1 MLYIIHLIQQ
11 YRRCFPIK
19 NYSSKGIRFSG
30 DSIKSCVCF
39 IDLVDSTKNTITME
53 GLENIRKYYSTFIN
67 SVSNLVKRN
76 SGKVIKNIGDC
87 LLFYF
92 PKTSDHNNLDAFREV
107 LDCGSKILNE
117 RYKTNKELCNQNLPP
132 FNYRISIDY
141 GVLDLA
147 LVGDYSQLDLFG
159 STINLCS
166 KINSSLS
173 VPNEIIIGDNFY
185 RILKSFPLLSNDFN
199 FINNGEYKITNSS
212 GYPTYLIKRKNTLTH
227 KSTNF
232 NDKSSSINI
241 EELKASVIHNHD
253 NDYYSRTEN
262 GLSSNKKNNNKKR
275 IILVDDEQ
283 DILFTY
289 KLVLENYDY
298 HVTSFTDPSI
308 ALNYIRDISDFN
320 DLLVV
325 LDIRMKNVNG
335 LQLHQQIKAID
346 PTIKI
351 IFITALDILDELL
364 TIVPGISQ
372 DQIMRKPVDNK
383 EFTNTV
389 EKLLNS

>member
-1 MLYIIHLIQQ
+1 MRNL
-11 YRRCFPIK
+11 
-19 NYSSKGIRFSG
+19 SSKGIRFSG

-39 IDLVDSTKNTITME
+39 IDLVDSTKNTIIME

-67 SVSNLVKRN
+67 SVSDIVKSS

-92 PKTSDHNNLDAFREV
+92 PKTSNHNNLDAFREV
-107 LDCGSKILNE
+107 IDCGSKILNE
-117 RYKTNKELCNQNLPP
+117 RYKINKELSNQNLPP
-132 FNYRISIDY
+132 FSYRITIDY

-173 VPNEIIIGDNFY
+173 VPNEIVIGDNFY
-185 RILKSFPLLSNDFN
+185 RVLKSFPLISNDFN
-199 FINNGEYKITNSS
+199 FINNGEYKITNST
-212 GYPTYLIKRKNTLTH
+212 GYPTYLIKRTNTLTH

-232 NDKSSSINI
+232 NDKISFSARQ
-241 EELKASVIHNHD
+241 LKSSVIHNHD
-253 NDYYSRTEN
+253 HDYYSKTEN
-262 GLSSNKKNNNKKR
+262 GLSSQKKNNNKKR
-275 IILVDDEQ
+275 IILVDDEE

-298 HVTSFTDPSI
+298 NITSFTDPSI
-308 ALNYIRDISDFN
+308 ALNYIRDLTDFN

-325 LDIRMKNVNG
+325 LDIRMKNLNG
-335 LQLHQQIKAID
+335 LQLHQQIKSID

-364 TIVPGISQ
+364 SIVPGISQ
-372 DQIMRKPVDNK
+372 HQIMRKPIDTK
-383 EFTNTV
+383 EFTSTV
-389 EKLLNS
+389 EKVLNS

>member
-1 MLYIIHLIQQ
+1 MSH
-11 YRRCFPIK
+11 F
-19 NYSSKGIRFSG
+19 SSKGIRFSG

-67 SVSNLVKRN
+67 SVSDIVKSS

-92 PKTSDHNNLDAFREV
+92 PKTSNHNNLDAFREV
-107 LDCGSKILNE
+107 IDCGSKILNE
-117 RYKTNKELCNQNLPP
+117 RYKINKELCNQNLPP
-132 FNYRISIDY
+132 FSYRITIDY

-147 LVGDYSQLDLFG
+147 LVGDYSQIDLFG
-159 STINLCS
+159 STINICS

-173 VPNEIIIGDNFY
+173 VPNEIVIGDNFY
-185 RILKSFPLLSNDFN
+185 RVLKSFPLISNDFN
-199 FINNGEYKITNSS
+199 FINNGEYKITNST
-212 GYPTYLIKRKNTLTH
+212 GYPTYLIKRTNTLTH

-232 NDKSSSINI
+232 NDKISLSARQ
-241 EELKASVIHNHD
+241 LKSSVIHNHD
-253 NDYYSRTEN
+253 HDYYSRTEN
-262 GLSSNKKNNNKKR
+262 GLSSQKKNNNKKR

-289 KLVLENYDY
+289 KTILTNYNY
-298 HVTSFTDPSI
+298 HVISFTDPSI
-308 ALNYIRDISDFN
+308 ALNYIRDLTDFN

-325 LDIRMKNVNG
+325 LDIRMKNLNG
-335 LQLHQQIKAID
+335 LQLHQQIKSID

-364 TIVPGISQ
+364 SIVPGISQ
-372 DQIMRKPVDNK
+372 HQIMRKPIDTK
-383 EFTNTV
+383 EFTSTV
-389 EKLLNS
+389 EKVLNS

>member
-1 MLYIIHLIQQ
+1 MRNL
-11 YRRCFPIK
+11 
-19 NYSSKGIRFSG
+19 SSKGIRFSG

-67 SVSNLVKRN
+67 SVSDIVKSS

-92 PKTSDHNNLDAFREV
+92 PKTSNHNNLDAFREV
-107 LDCGSKILNE
+107 IDCGSKILNE
-117 RYKTNKELCNQNLPP
+117 RYKINKELCNQNLPP
-132 FNYRISIDY
+132 FSYRITIDY

-147 LVGDYSQLDLFG
+147 LVGDYSQIDLFG
-159 STINLCS
+159 STINICS

-173 VPNEIIIGDNFY
+173 VPNEIVIGDNFY
-185 RILKSFPLLSNDFN
+185 RVLKSFPLISNDFN
-199 FINNGEYKITNSS
+199 FVNNGEYKITNST
-212 GYPTYLIKRKNTLTH
+212 GYPTYLIKRTNTLAH

-232 NDKSSSINI
+232 NDKLSLSARQ
-241 EELKASVIHNHD
+241 LKSSVIHNHD
-253 NDYYSRTEN
+253 HDYYNRTEN
-262 GLSSNKKNNNKKR
+262 GLSSQKKNNNKKR

-289 KLVLENYDY
+289 KTILTNYNY

-308 ALNYIRDISDFN
+308 ALNYIRDLTDFN

-325 LDIRMKNVNG
+325 LDIRMKNLNG
-335 LQLHQQIKAID
+335 LQLHQQIKSID

-364 TIVPGISQ
+364 SIVPGISQ
-372 DQIMRKPVDNK
+372 HQIMRKPIDTK
-383 EFTNTV
+383 EFTSTV
-389 EKLLNS
+389 EKVLNS

>member
-1 MLYIIHLIQQ
+1 
-11 YRRCFPIK
+11 
-19 NYSSKGIRFSG
+19 
-30 DSIKSCVCF
+30 
-39 IDLVDSTKNTITME
+39 ME

-67 SVSNLVKRN
+67 SVSAIVKGS

-92 PKTSDHNNLDAFREV
+92 PKTSNHNNLDAFREV
-107 LDCGSKILNE
+107 IDCGSKILNE
-117 RYKTNKELCNQNLPP
+117 RSKINKELCNQNLPP

-173 VPNEIIIGDNFY
+173 VPNEIVIGDNFY
-185 RILKSFPLLSNDFN
+185 RILKSFPLISNDFN
-199 FINNGEYKITNSS
+199 FINNGKYKITNST
-212 GYPTYLIKRKNTLTH
+212 GYPTYLIKRNNTFIH
-227 KSTNF
+227 RSTNF
-232 NDKSSSINI
+232 DKSSLFARQLN
-241 EELKASVIHNHD
+241 ASVLHNHD

-262 GLSSNKKNNNKKR
+262 GLSSHKKNNNKKR
-275 IILVDDEQ
+275 IILVDDEK

-289 KLVLENYDY
+289 KTILTNYDY
-298 HVTSFTDPSI
+298 HVTCFTDPSI
-308 ALNYIRDISDFN
+308 ALNYIRDLSDFN

-325 LDIRMKNVNG
+325 LDIRMKNLNG

-364 TIVPGISQ
+364 SIVPGLSQ
-372 DQIMRKPVDNK
+372 DQIMRKPIDNK
-383 EFTNTV
+383 EFTSTV
-389 EKLLNS
+389 EKVLNS

>member
-1 MLYIIHLIQQ
+1 M
-11 YRRCFPIK
+11 K
-19 NYSSKGIRFSG
+19 NLSSKGIRFSG

-67 SVSNLVKRN
+67 SVSAIVKGS

-92 PKTSDHNNLDAFREV
+92 PKTSNHNNLDAFREV
-107 LDCGSKILNE
+107 IDCGSKILNE
-117 RYKTNKELCNQNLPP
+117 RSKINKELCNQNLPP

-147 LVGDYSQLDLFG
+147 LVGDYSQIDLFG

-173 VPNEIIIGDNFY
+173 VPNEIVIGDNFY
-185 RILKSFPLLSNDFN
+185 RILKSFPLISNDFN
-199 FINNGEYKITNSS
+199 FINNGEYKITNST
-212 GYPTYLIKRKNTLTH
+212 GYPTYLIKRNNTFIH
-227 KSTNF
+227 RSTNF
-232 NDKSSSINI
+232 DKSSLFARQLN
-241 EELKASVIHNHD
+241 ASVLHNHD

-262 GLSSNKKNNNKKR
+262 GLSSHKKNNNKKR
-275 IILVDDEQ
+275 IILVDDEK

-289 KLVLENYDY
+289 KTILTNYDY
-298 HVTSFTDPSI
+298 HVTCFTDPSI
-308 ALNYIRDISDFN
+308 ALNYIRDLSDFN

-325 LDIRMKNVNG
+325 LDIRMKNLNG

-364 TIVPGISQ
+364 SIIPGIPK
-372 DQIMRKPVDNK
+372 DQIMRKPIDNK
-383 EFTNTV
+383 EFTNTIN
-389 EKLLNS
+389 KLLN

>member
-1 MLYIIHLIQQ
+1 MSH
-11 YRRCFPIK
+11 F
-19 NYSSKGIRFSG
+19 SSKGIRFSG

-67 SVSNLVKRN
+67 SVSERVKSSN
-76 SGKVIKNIGDC
+76 GKVIKNIGDC

-92 PKTSDHNNLDAFREV
+92 PKTSNNKKEDAFREV
-107 LDCGSKILNE
+107 IDCGSKILNE

-132 FNYRISIDY
+132 FSYRITIDY

-173 VPNEIIIGDNFY
+173 VPNEIVIGDNFY
-185 RILKSFPLLSNDFN
+185 RILKSFPLISNDFN
-199 FINNGEYKITNSS
+199 FINNGEYKITNST
-212 GYPTYLIKRKNTLTH
+212 GYPTYLIKSTNTLTH

-232 NDKSSSINI
+232 NDKISLSARQ
-241 EELKASVIHNHD
+241 LKSSVIHNHD
-253 NDYYSRTEN
+253 HDYYSRTEN
-262 GLSSNKKNNNKKR
+262 GLSSHNKNNNKKR

-289 KLVLENYDY
+289 KTILTNYDY

-308 ALNYIRDISDFN
+308 ALNYIRDLADFN
-320 DLLVV
+320 DLLVI
-325 LDIRMKNVNG
+325 LDIRMKNLNG

-351 IFITALDILDELL
+351 IFITALDILDELSS
-364 TIVPGISQ
+364 IVPGISQ
-372 DQIMRKPVDNK
+372 DQIMRKPVDTK
-383 EFTNTV
+383 EFISTV
-389 EKLLNS
+389 EKLLN